1 MLGEMVD
8 LHVMVEKQLISTQN
22 ATARSVH
29 GLLNKRQRRN
39 SLG

>member
-1 MLGEMVD
+1 MLGGMVD

-29 GLLNKRQRRN
+29 GPLNKRQRRN